1 LAALLM
7 LSLLSGCL
15 MPQAMEP
22 DVGRGRSP
30 RALPS
35 ADHYSVVTWSFWA
48 SPWELEINRRVA
60 RAFERE
66 HPRIRVELIDHSWD
80 EYFPWLTAEWAAG
93 RSPDVMFMNYVPVRA
108 AQGMLADLEPRIAAD
123 RLDVG
128 DFHPALLSLY
138 RYEGHLYGLPRDND
152 TKVIYYNQRAFD
164 RAGQPYPQP
173 NWTWDDLR
181 TLARALTVRDAEG
194 HVQRYGFAYEAALW
208 WRLWVWQNGGD
219 VVDDPLNPRRFV
231 LDSAEG
237 IEALEYLRALTV
249 EDGSTP
255 PPELT
260 TSEEITRLF
269 RQERLAM
276 AFGGHGKVPVF
287 AEDTDLRWDVVALP
301 RGRQAANVAGGAGY
315 SLSRIAADPE
325 AAWELLSFLS
335 GPKGQ
340 GLFAESGLITPA
352 RRSVREDNI
361 FLRRQPY
368 NPSAFLDG
376 TTYGRA
382 NLHALRGDE
391 LNAALDRALLPVWRG
406 ERGVAEALAGVR
418 PEAERL
424 LAP

>member
-1 LAALLM
+1 M
-7 LSLLSGCL
+7 LCAGCF
-15 MPQAMEP
+15 MPRTMEP
-22 DVGRGRSP
+22 EFGRGRSP
-30 RALPS
+30 RAALP
-35 ADHYSVVTWSFWA
+35 ADGYSVVTWSFWA

-66 HPRIRVELIDHSWD
+66 HPRIRLELIDHPWE
-80 EYFPWLTAEWAAG
+80 EYFSWLTGEWAAG
-93 RSPDVMFMNYVPVRA
+93 RSPDVMFINYVPVRA

-123 RLDVG
+123 GMDVG
-128 DFHPALLSLY
+128 DFHPTLLSLY

-164 RAGQPYPQP
+164 RAGQRYPQP

-194 HVQRYGFAYEAALW
+194 QVERYGFAYEAAHW

-219 VVDDPLNPRRFV
+219 LVDNPLDPHGFV
-231 LDSAEG
+231 LDSPAG
-237 IEALEYLRALTV
+237 VEALEYLRGLTV
-249 EDGSTP
+249 DDQSTP
-255 PPELT
+255 PPDLMT
-260 TSEEITRLF
+260 NEEITRLF

-287 AEDTDLRWDVVALP
+287 AEDTDLRWDVVGLP

-315 SLSRIAADPE
+315 SLSRIAVDPD
-325 AAWELLSFLS
+325 AAWEFLSFLS

-352 RRSVREDNI
+352 RRSVREDHI

-376 TTYGRA
+376 TVYGRA
-382 NLHALRGDE
+382 DLHAPRGDD
-391 LNAALDRALLPVWRG
+391 LNAALDRAFLPVWRG
-406 ERGVAEALAGVR
+406 EQGVAEALARVR